1 METTDMDP
9 LSRLFGSPARIK
21 LLRLF
26 VFNDDTVFSTTDMA
40 FRARLTKDVNRKELS
55 VLLASGFVKKRIGK
69 GATGYCANKKFQHY
83 DALAQFVRSTT
94 DINDAA
100 TIAVLKKAGSLRLV
114 ALSGLF
120 TGALESKID
129 LLIVGDKL
137 EEKPLAAAVRALEA
151 EIGRE
156 IRYASFTTE
165 QFRYRQGV
173 YDRLLRDLFDFPHR
187 ALIDKLGVTD
197 M

>member
-1 METTDMDP
+1 MDISGMDP
-9 LSRLFGSPARIK
+9 LSRIFGSPARIK

-26 VFNDDTVFSTTDMA
+26 VFNDDTVFSVSDML
-40 FRARLTKDVNRKELS
+40 FRARLTKDATRKELS
-55 VLLASGFVKKRIGK
+55 VLVAAGFIKKKTGK
-69 GATGYCANKKFQHY
+69 GAAGYCANKKFQHY

-94 DINDAA
+94 EINDSD
-100 TIAVLKKAGSLRLV
+100 TLGVLKKAGSLRLV

-129 LLIVGDKL
+129 LLVVGDKL
-137 EEKPLAAAVRALEA
+137 EEKPLATAVRALEA

-187 ALIDKLGVTD
+187 ALLDKLGVTD
-197 M
+197 K